1 MKFRELRERRNPLT
15 VCSRLEQKKKL
26 KWILTVL
33 LLLGAALGLHLVCQ
47 YIGTLDLSRG
57 RFSSYFHFPAIF
69 LLNFLPVLLLM
80 VLSYCIFNRVWA
92 AYLFTGIVTLLME
105 FINYFKIQVRGDPF
119 VFDDIFVAGEA
130 MGLMDQIKL
139 DIPLILYL
147 SVVLLIAGSV
157 VLLLFARGSIPKRR
171 WWLRPLAAMLCL
183 LTFFGAWKLY
193 YTDAALYS
201 AQKNFYFFR
210 PDRDS
215 ENRASRGFFWS
226 FLRSVD
232 ESGGTVPEG
241 YSDEAAQALLGQYTD
256 ADIPVKVNVIVTMLE
271 SYSDFSAFDELSLKR
286 DPYADLHAL
295 QEECYHGVM
304 IADTVGGGTINAE
317 RAMMTGF
324 TFPQPFYRRSTDSFV
339 RYFKAQG
346 YTVQGGH
353 PGFDWFYSRN
363 TVNQHLGFD
372 SYNYM
377 ENHYEALITGDNT
390 YNEHPDDATF
400 FADQLDMFRNRDTSR
415 PYFSFS
421 ITYQN
426 HCPYVDDRLLKEEY
440 VSHEGLS
447 DESYYIVNNY
457 LSGIED
463 TGKQM
468 AHFVDALRD
477 SNEPVVMLL
486 FGDHKPSLGQENSAY
501 DEMGINILEGT
512 ADGYYNLYSTP
523 YLIWANDA
531 AKQVLGKDF
540 TGEGDTISPCYL
552 LSELFDCCGWE
563 GSAWMQYQRS
573 ARDSIS
579 VLTEQLFC
587 ADADSGLRNDLTE
600 EQLAARNEYKIV
612 EYYMRKQTPD

>member
-1 MKFRELRERRNPLT
+1 MIFRKSDNPASLR
-15 VCSRLEQKKKL
+15 SRPEQKKKV
-26 KWILTVL
+26 KWSLTVL

-47 YIGTLDLSRG
+47 FIGTLDLSRG
-57 RFSSYFHFPAIF
+57 RFSSYFHFPTIF

-80 VLSYCIFNRVWA
+80 VLSYCVFNRAWA
-92 AYLFTGIVTLLME
+92 AYLFTGILTLLLE

-119 VFDDIFVAGEA
+119 VFDDIYVAGEA
-130 MGLMDQIKL
+130 MGLMDQISL

-147 SVVLLIAGSV
+147 SVALLIVGSV
-157 VLLLFARGSIPKRR
+157 VLALFARGRVPTRR
-171 WWLRPLAAMLCL
+171 WWLRPIAGVLCL
-183 LTFFGAWKLY
+183 LTFLGAWKLF

-201 AQKNFYFFR
+201 AQKNFYFFQ
-210 PDRDS
+210 PERDS

-241 YSDEAAQALLGQYTD
+241 YSDEAAQALLGQYAD
-256 ADIPVKVNVIVTMLE
+256 ADIPDKVNVIVTMLE

-286 DPYADLHAL
+286 DPYTDFHAL
-295 QEECYHGVM
+295 QDECFHGVM

-317 RAMMTGF
+317 RSMMTGF
-324 TFPQPFYRRSTDSFV
+324 TFPQPLYRRSTVSFV

-353 PGFDWFYSRN
+353 PGFDWFYSRK
-363 TVNQHLGFD
+363 TVNQNLGFD
-372 SYNYM
+372 SYNFM
-377 ENHYEALITGDNT
+377 ENHYEALMTGDNT

-400 FADQLDMFRNRDTSR
+400 FADQVDMFRKRDISR
-415 PYFSFS
+415 PYFSFG

-426 HCPYVDDRLLKEEY
+426 HCPYVNDRLLGAEY

-447 DESYYIVNNY
+447 DEAYYIVNNY

-463 TGKQM
+463 TGRQL
-468 AHFVDALRD
+468 AGYVDAFRD
-477 SNEPVVMLL
+477 SEEPVVLLL

-531 AKQVLGKDF
+531 AKQALGQAF

-552 LSELFDCCGWE
+552 LSELFDCCGWD
-563 GSAWMQYQRS
+563 GPAWMQYQRE
-573 ARDSIS
+573 ARDRLSI
-579 VLTEQLFC
+579 LTERLFC
-587 ADADSGLRNDLTE
+587 ADADGRLCSELTA
-600 EQLAARNEYKIV
+600 EQLAARREYKIA
-612 EYYMRKQTPD
+612 EYYMRKQTPE